1 MARKRGHGK
10 RYSPEFIAQAV
21 QLVKESD
28 RPVVDIARELGV
40 SAAGLGKWCKKAE
53 GREAKAELFE
63 TPETPEEELKRL
75 RKKVRELEME
85 KEILKKA
92 AAFFAKESS

>member
-1 MARKRGHGK
+1 MGEVAK
-10 RYSPEFIAQAV
+10 
-21 QLVKESD
+21 
-28 RPVVDIARELGV
+28 ELGI
-40 SAAGLGKWCKKAE
+40 AKGTLWKWCKRLE
-53 GREAKAELFE
+53 GAGAKVEPVD
-63 TPETPEEELKRL
+63 TPESPEEELKRL